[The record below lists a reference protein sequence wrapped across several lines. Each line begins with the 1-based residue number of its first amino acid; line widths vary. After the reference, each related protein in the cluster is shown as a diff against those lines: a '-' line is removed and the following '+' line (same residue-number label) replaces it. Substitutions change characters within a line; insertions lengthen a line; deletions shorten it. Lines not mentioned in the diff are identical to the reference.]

1 MNVGDKE
8 KRIISIVICICFLFQ
23 IIFRSFVFD
32 SFAAEANPVIALIF
46 TDGKGYYIKEVSTLL
61 NPDGTLIL
69 PSPRDFLYGN
79 DESYTSW
86 TPVLIENSFEN
97 VRKIILNGGSLEIAE
112 YDISRPPTLATSSVA
127 TPSRATSSNAERE
140 DMVIRNGFIEIKE
153 NESRNTS
160 ITVYKS
166 NIYFGV
172 GSRLD
177 ILDGNNRNTI
187 SENMRQ
193 FISKNG
199 NKNQIFFVSV
209 QPPSMERENGEN
221 REIMSKV
228 LSSSRVENIALR
240 EGAQSANN
248 SSGERGE
255 SGKRSS
261 QKSGRAGIG
270 EGKASQKSGGE
281 RNGSI
286 SSEQNNEEG
295 RAGGINSEQNSE
307 SRSLREINSEQN
319 SEDRRAGGINSEQNS
334 ESRSLREINSE
345 QNNEERR
352 TGGIN
357 SEQNSESR
365 SLREISSEQNNEE
378 RRAGEINSQTNRN
391 ATAES
396 DTQIN
401 ETGSIQNNISSNIQ
415 RSRGNRGN
423 RRSNVSVRAEEE
435 NNTSQNSLDIN
446 TVPDTNIVGNTDISS
461 QNQRFY
467 VPIGSTERKNSDI
480 GSAATNIGSLSTNAV
495 GTNPNTDVTNPNIAG
510 TNPNTDVT
518 NLNPTGTNPNIGSEN
533 LDTGSANTDG
543 VSFNIGNVSTNTLN
557 NTLSTDTNTG
567 SSRRPGVSISRGT
580 SDNKV
585 NGFITTKNTSVSI
598 NDDNFNSNNYSVL
611 VYKNVDGKEVLS
623 ETKYSW
629 SSSGDSHRA
638 DISFEDDGEYRIAVV
653 RNNANSDRAGVRFE
667 EKVKVDSTAPY
678 ITITGVEDLTANSR
692 TVSPVVK
699 YSDVNIDLQK
709 SKITLTSV
717 TDGKSRDLI
726 YKAKKEDD
734 GYILNLDPIYIDDNY
749 ILTVSIYDLAG
760 NVTEQKVNFS
770 VNKNGATFKFKPE
783 DIVGQY
789 TNKSFKPVIEVWN
802 TDEISIVSATING
815 MDEPYEF
822 VNGELRFLKSI
833 DKDGKY
839 TFNLEVID
847 TAGNKASMKPVE
859 IIYDATKPVAMILGV
874 EESKSYEGSVNIILS
889 TELPGDFI
897 ESVWLDKRLL
907 AKSEYTLKDDG
918 KVTLNVSVEG
928 NHTIKAQAKDKAG
941 NLSDIVSVSFDIKVP
956 KANLLSAGYIPWAVI
971 TLGLLTGLGIAFAN
985 YKKGLKREEE

>member
-153 NESRNTS
+153 NESRNKS

-166 NIYFGV
+166 NIYFEV

-209 QPPSMERENGEN
+209 QPPSTERENGEN

-255 SGKRSS
+255 SSKRSS

-270 EGKASQKSGGE
+270 EGKASQKSGGK

-295 RAGGINSEQNSE
+295 RARG
-307 SRSLREINSEQN
+307 INSEQN
-319 SEDRRAGGINSEQNS
+319 SEDRR
-334 ESRSLREINSE
+334 
-345 QNNEERR
+345 
-352 TGGIN
+352 TGEIN

-378 RRAGEINSQTNRN
+378 RRAGEINSRMNRN

-423 RRSNVSVRAEEE
+423 RRSNFSVRAEEE

-446 TVPDTNIVGNTDISS
+446 TVPDTNTVGNTDISS
-461 QNQRFY
+461 QDQRFY

-480 GSAATNIGSLSTNAV
+480 GSAAINIGSLSTNAV

-510 TNPNTDVT
+510 TNPNAGVT
-518 NLNPTGTNPNIGSEN
+518 NTNIAGTNP
-533 LDTGSANTDG
+533 DG

-557 NTLSTDTNTG
+557 NTLSADTNTG
-567 SSRRPGVSISRGT
+567 SSRRPGVSIIRGT

-653 RNNANSDRAGVRFE
+653 RNNENSDREGVRFE

-678 ITITGVEDLTANSR
+678 ITITGVEDLTANAR

-699 YSDVNIDLQK
+699 YSDVNIDLQR

-734 GYILNLDPIYIDDNY
+734 GYILKLDPIYIDDNY

-956 KANLLSAGYIPWAVI
+956 KANLLSAGYISWAVI

>member
-166 NIYFGV
+166 NIYFEV

-209 QPPSMERENGEN
+209 QPPSTERENGEN

-240 EGAQSANN
+240 EEAQSANN
-248 SSGERGE
+248 SSGKRGE

-261 QKSGRAGIG
+261 QKSGREGIG

-295 RAGGINSEQNSE
+295 RARGINSEQNSE
-307 SRSLREINSEQN
+307 SRSLREISSEQN
-319 SEDRRAGGINSEQNS
+319 NEERRAGGINSEQNS
-334 ESRSLREINSE
+334 ESRSLREI
-345 QNNEERR
+345 
-352 TGGIN
+352 
-357 SEQNSESR
+357 
-365 SLREISSEQNNEE
+365 SLEQNNEE

-446 TVPDTNIVGNTDISS
+446 TVPDTNTVGNTDISS
-461 QNQRFY
+461 QYQRFY
-467 VPIGSTERKNSDI
+467 VPIGSTERINSDS
-480 GSAATNIGSLSTNAV
+480 GSAATNIGSLSTNIV
-495 GTNPNTDVTNPNIAG
+495 GTNPNA
-510 TNPNTDVT
+510 DVT
-518 NLNPTGTNPNIGSEN
+518 NLNPTGTNPNTVSTNPNANVTNTNIAGTNPDIGSEK

-543 VSFNIGNVSTNTLN
+543 VSFDIGNVSTNTLN
-557 NTLSTDTNTG
+557 NTLSADTNTG

-611 VYKNVDGKEVLS
+611 VYKNVDGKEILS
-623 ETKYSW
+623 ETKYTW

-653 RNNANSDRAGVRFE
+653 RNNTNSDRAGVRFE

-678 ITITGVEDLTANSR
+678 ITITGVEDLTANAR

-699 YSDVNIDLQK
+699 YSDVNIDLQR

-859 IIYDATKPVAMILGV
+859 IIYDATEPVAMILGV

>member
-166 NIYFGV
+166 NIYFEV

-209 QPPSMERENGEN
+209 QPPSTERENGEN

-240 EGAQSANN
+240 EGAQSTNN

-281 RNGSI
+281 RNESI

-295 RAGGINSEQNSE
+295 RARGINSEQNSE
-307 SRSLREINSEQN
+307 SRSLREISLEQN
-319 SEDRRAGGINSEQNS
+319 NEERRAGGINSEQNS

-352 TGGIN
+352 
-357 SEQNSESR
+357 
-365 SLREISSEQNNEE
+365 
-378 RRAGEINSQTNRN
+378 AGEINSQTNIN

-446 TVPDTNIVGNTDISS
+446 TVPDTNTVGNTDISS
-461 QNQRFY
+461 QDQRFY

-480 GSAATNIGSLSTNAV
+480 GSAATNIGSLSTNIV
-495 GTNPNTDVTNPNIAG
+495 GTNPNTVSTNPNAGVTNTNIAG
-510 TNPNTDVT
+510 TNPD
-518 NLNPTGTNPNIGSEN
+518 IGSEN
-533 LDTGSANTDG
+533 LDTGSTNTDG

-557 NTLSTDTNTG
+557 NTLSADTNTG
-567 SSRRPGVSISRGT
+567 SRRRSGVSISRGT

-629 SSSGDSHRA
+629 SSNGDSHRA
-638 DISFEDDGEYRIAVV
+638 DISFEDDGEYRISVV
-653 RNNANSDRAGVRFE
+653 RNNANSDREGVRFE

-678 ITITGVEDLTANSR
+678 ITITGVEDLTANAR

-699 YSDVNIDLQK
+699 YSDVNIDLQR

-749 ILTVSIYDLAG
+749 IITVSIYDLAG

-897 ESVWLDKRLL
+897 ESVWLDERLL

>member
-1 MNVGDKE
+1 MNVRDKE

-32 SFAAEANPVIALIF
+32 SVAAPANPVVALIF
-46 TDGKGYYIKEVSTLL
+46 RDSNGYHIKDVSNSLNSDGKLTLKKPIDIW
-61 NPDGTLIL
+61 NTG
-69 PSPRDFLYGN
+69 
-79 DESYTSW
+79 DESDIRW
-86 TPVLIENSFEN
+86 TPVLIENSFAN
-97 VRKIILNGGSLEIAE
+97 VKKVIENGGSIDIAD

-127 TPSRATSSNAERE
+127 TPSGASGSNARN
-140 DMVIRNGFIEIKE
+140 NGFRLLSDV
-153 NESRNTS
+153 ESRNAT
-160 ITVYKS
+160 ITLYKS
-166 NIYFGV
+166 SIYFSV
-172 GSRLD
+172 GSRVNIKAL
-177 ILDGNNRNTI
+177 RNI
-187 SENMRQ
+187 RNPIAANMRQ
-193 FISKNG
+193 FVSKNG
-199 NKNQIFFVSV
+199 NTNQIFFLAVPSEV
-209 QPPSMERENGEN
+209 QPPVAERELMGSGEVSS
-221 REIMSKV
+221 RV
-228 LSSSRVENIALR
+228 LSSSPTGNIVT
-240 EGAQSANN
+240 GGGNQSANN
-248 SSGERGE
+248 QQNTGENGSSQASSQTGVNIPAETSVDISIMDIPNNAQNPNAANNITDIVNPNTNNSRDEDDRIVSNSRSSGTSSANIRGNV
-255 SGKRSS
+255 
-261 QKSGRAGIG
+261 SGRTS
-270 EGKASQKSGGE
+270 EG
-281 RNGSI
+281 NNTL
-286 SSEQNNEEG
+286 QN
-295 RAGGINSEQNSE
+295 QNTVDTTPAQGANT
-307 SRSLREINSEQN
+307 LPN
-319 SEDRRAGGINSEQNS
+319 
-334 ESRSLREINSE
+334 
-345 QNNEERR
+345 
-352 TGGIN
+352 
-357 SEQNSESR
+357 
-365 SLREISSEQNNEE
+365 
-378 RRAGEINSQTNRN
+378 
-391 ATAES
+391 TAE
-396 DTQIN
+396 
-401 ETGSIQNNISSNIQ
+401 
-415 RSRGNRGN
+415 
-423 RRSNVSVRAEEE
+423 NV
-435 NNTSQNSLDIN
+435 
-446 TVPDTNIVGNTDISS
+446 NTDTSA
-461 QNQRFY
+461 QPRVLY
-467 VPIGSTERKNSDI
+467 APLGSTENTNVSTDNNI
-480 GSAATNIGSLSTNAV
+480 VSTNIG
-495 GTNPNTDVTNPNIAG
+495 GNT
-510 TNPNTDVT
+510 
-518 NLNPTGTNPNIGSEN
+518 
-533 LDTGSANTDG
+533 ANTDT
-543 VSFNIGNVSTNTLN
+543 NV
-557 NTLSTDTNTG
+557 G
-567 SSRRPGVSISRGT
+567 SRRPGVSISRGT

-598 NDDNFNSNNYSVL
+598 NDDNFDSNNYSVL
-611 VYKNVDGKEVLS
+611 IYKNVDGKEVLS

-629 SSSGDSHRA
+629 SSNGDSHRA

-678 ITITGVEDLTANSR
+678 ITITGVEDLTANAR

-833 DKDGKY
+833 DRDGKY

-897 ESVWLDKRLL
+897 ESVWLDERLL
-907 AKSEYTLKDDG
+907 TKSEYTLKDDG

>member
-69 PSPRDFLYGN
+69 PSPRDFLYVN

-97 VRKIILNGGSLEIAE
+97 VRKIIVNGGSLEIAE

-166 NIYFGV
+166 NIYFEV

-209 QPPSMERENGEN
+209 QPPSTERENGEN

-255 SGKRSS
+255 SGKRSL

-270 EGKASQKSGGE
+270 EGKASKKSGGE

-286 SSEQNNEEG
+286 SSGQNNEEG
-295 RAGGINSEQNSE
+295 RARGINSEQNSE
-307 SRSLREINSEQN
+307 
-319 SEDRRAGGINSEQNS
+319 D
-334 ESRSLREINSE
+334 
-345 QNNEERR
+345 RR

-378 RRAGEINSQTNRN
+378 RRTGEINSRMNRN

-423 RRSNVSVRAEEE
+423 RRSNVSVRAEED

-446 TVPDTNIVGNTDISS
+446 TVPDTNTVGNTDISS
-461 QNQRFY
+461 QDQRFY

-480 GSAATNIGSLSTNAV
+480 GSAATNIGSLSTNIV
-495 GTNPNTDVTNPNIAG
+495 GTNPNTVSTNPNVGVTNTNIAG
-510 TNPNTDVT
+510 TNPD
-518 NLNPTGTNPNIGSEN
+518 IGSEN

-567 SSRRPGVSISRGT
+567 SSRRPGVSIIRGT

-653 RNNANSDRAGVRFE
+653 RNNENSDREGVRFE

-678 ITITGVEDLTANSR
+678 ITITGVEDLTANAR

-699 YSDVNIDLQK
+699 YSDVNIDLQR

-734 GYILNLDPIYIDDNY
+734 GYILKLDPIYIDDNY

>member
-166 NIYFGV
+166 NIYFEV

-209 QPPSMERENGEN
+209 QPPSTERENGEN

-281 RNGSI
+281 RNESI

-295 RAGGINSEQNSE
+295 RARGINSEQNSE
-307 SRSLREINSEQN
+307 SRSLREI
-319 SEDRRAGGINSEQNS
+319 
-334 ESRSLREINSE
+334 SLE

-352 TGGIN
+352 AGGIN

-378 RRAGEINSQTNRN
+378 RRAGEINSQTNIN

-415 RSRGNRGN
+415 RSRGNKGN

-446 TVPDTNIVGNTDISS
+446 TVPDTNTVGNTDISS
-461 QNQRFY
+461 QDQRFY

-480 GSAATNIGSLSTNAV
+480 GSAATNIGSLSTNIV
-495 GTNPNTDVTNPNIAG
+495 GTNPNTVSTNPNAGVTNTNIAG
-510 TNPNTDVT
+510 TNPD
-518 NLNPTGTNPNIGSEN
+518 IGSEN
-533 LDTGSANTDG
+533 LDTGSTNTDG

-557 NTLSTDTNTG
+557 NTLSADTNTG
-567 SSRRPGVSISRGT
+567 SRRRSGVSISRGT

-629 SSSGDSHRA
+629 SSNGDSHRA

-653 RNNANSDRAGVRFE
+653 RNNANSDREGVRFE

-678 ITITGVEDLTANSR
+678 ITITGVEDLTANAR

-699 YSDVNIDLQK
+699 YSDVNIDLQR

-749 ILTVSIYDLAG
+749 IITVSIYDLAG

-847 TAGNKASMKPVE
+847 TAGNKASMKLVE

-897 ESVWLDKRLL
+897 ESVWLDERLL
-907 AKSEYTLKDDG
+907 TKSEYTLKDDG

-971 TLGLLTGLGIAFAN
+971 TLGLLTGFGIAFAN

>member
-166 NIYFGV
+166 NIYFEV

-209 QPPSMERENGEN
+209 QPPSTERENGEN

-240 EGAQSANN
+240 EEAQSANN
-248 SSGERGE
+248 SSGKRGE

-261 QKSGRAGIG
+261 QKSGREGIG

-295 RAGGINSEQNSE
+295 RA
-307 SRSLREINSEQN
+307 R
-319 SEDRRAGGINSEQNS
+319 
-334 ESRSLREINSE
+334 
-345 QNNEERR
+345 
-352 TGGIN
+352 GIN

-365 SLREISSEQNNEE
+365 SLREISLEQNNEE

-446 TVPDTNIVGNTDISS
+446 TVPDTNTVGNTDISS
-461 QNQRFY
+461 QYQRFY
-467 VPIGSTERKNSDI
+467 VPIGSTERINSDS
-480 GSAATNIGSLSTNAV
+480 GSAATNIGSLSTNIV
-495 GTNPNTDVTNPNIAG
+495 GTNPNA
-510 TNPNTDVT
+510 DVT
-518 NLNPTGTNPNIGSEN
+518 NLNPTGTNPNTVSTNPNANVTNTNIAGTNPDIGSEK

-543 VSFNIGNVSTNTLN
+543 VSFDIGNVSTNTLN
-557 NTLSTDTNTG
+557 NTLSADTNTG

-611 VYKNVDGKEVLS
+611 VYKNVDGKEILS
-623 ETKYSW
+623 ETKYTW

-653 RNNANSDRAGVRFE
+653 RNNTNSDRAGVRFE

-678 ITITGVEDLTANSR
+678 ITITGVEDLTANAR

-699 YSDVNIDLQK
+699 YSDVNIDLQR

-859 IIYDATKPVAMILGV
+859 IIYDATEPVAMILGV

>member
-307 SRSLREINSEQN
+307 SRSLREI
-319 SEDRRAGGINSEQNS
+319 
-334 ESRSLREINSE
+334 
-345 QNNEERR
+345 
-352 TGGIN
+352 
-357 SEQNSESR
+357 
-365 SLREISSEQNNEE
+365 SSEQNNEE
-378 RRAGEINSQTNRN
+378 RRDGEINSRTNRN
-391 ATAES
+391 ANAES

-423 RRSNVSVRAEEE
+423 RRSNVSVRAVEE

-446 TVPDTNIVGNTDISS
+446 TVPDTNTVGNTDISS
-461 QNQRFY
+461 QDQRFY

-480 GSAATNIGSLSTNAV
+480 GSAATNIGSLSTNIV
-495 GTNPNTDVTNPNIAG
+495 G

-518 NLNPTGTNPNIGSEN
+518 NLNPTGTNPNIVGTNPNAGVTNPNIAGTNPDIGSEN

-567 SSRRPGVSISRGT
+567 GSSNRPGVSISRGT

-611 VYKNVDGKEVLS
+611 VYKNVGGKEVLS

-897 ESVWLDKRLL
+897 ESVWLDERLL

>member
-166 NIYFGV
+166 NIYFEV

-209 QPPSMERENGEN
+209 QPPSTERENGEN

-248 SSGERGE
+248 SSGKRGE

-261 QKSGRAGIG
+261 QKSGREGIG

-286 SSEQNNEEG
+286 SSEQNNEE
-295 RAGGINSEQNSE
+295 
-307 SRSLREINSEQN
+307 
-319 SEDRRAGGINSEQNS
+319 RRAGGINSEQNS
-334 ESRSLREINSE
+334 ESRSLREISLE

-352 TGGIN
+352 AGGIN

-378 RRAGEINSQTNRN
+378 RRDGEINSRTNRN
-391 ATAES
+391 ANAES

-446 TVPDTNIVGNTDISS
+446 TVPDTNTVGNTDISS
-461 QNQRFY
+461 QDQRFY

-480 GSAATNIGSLSTNAV
+480 GSAATNIGSLSTNIV
-495 GTNPNTDVTNPNIAG
+495 GTNPNA
-510 TNPNTDVT
+510 DVT
-518 NLNPTGTNPNIGSEN
+518 NLNPTGTNPNIAGTNPDIGSEN

-567 SSRRPGVSISRGT
+567 GSRRPGVSISRGT

>member
-153 NESRNTS
+153 NESRNKS

-166 NIYFGV
+166 NIYFEV

-209 QPPSMERENGEN
+209 QPPSTERENGEN

-255 SGKRSS
+255 SSKRSS

-270 EGKASQKSGGE
+270 EGKASKKSGGE

-286 SSEQNNEEG
+286 SSGQNNEEG
-295 RAGGINSEQNSE
+295 RARGINSEQNSE
-307 SRSLREINSEQN
+307 
-319 SEDRRAGGINSEQNS
+319 D
-334 ESRSLREINSE
+334 
-345 QNNEERR
+345 RR

-365 SLREISSEQNNEE
+365 SLREISSEQNNKE
-378 RRAGEINSQTNRN
+378 RRAGEINSQTNIN

-446 TVPDTNIVGNTDISS
+446 TVPDTNTVGNTDISS
-461 QNQRFY
+461 QDQRFY

-480 GSAATNIGSLSTNAV
+480 GSAATNIGSLSTNIV
-495 GTNPNTDVTNPNIAG
+495 GTNPNTVSTNPNAGVTNTNIAG
-510 TNPNTDVT
+510 TNPD
-518 NLNPTGTNPNIGSEN
+518 IGSEN
-533 LDTGSANTDG
+533 LDTGSTNTDG

-557 NTLSTDTNTG
+557 NTLSADTNTG
-567 SSRRPGVSISRGT
+567 SRRRSGVSISRGT

-629 SSSGDSHRA
+629 SSNGDSHRA

-653 RNNANSDRAGVRFE
+653 RNNANSDREGVRFE

-678 ITITGVEDLTANSR
+678 ITITGVEDLTANAR

-699 YSDVNIDLQK
+699 YSDVNIDLQR

-859 IIYDATKPVAMILGV
+859 IIYDATEPVAMILGV

-907 AKSEYTLKDDG
+907 TKSEYTLKDDG

>member
-112 YDISRPPTLATSSVA
+112 YDISRPQTLATSSVA

-166 NIYFGV
+166 NIYFEV

-199 NKNQIFFVSV
+199 NKNQIFFVSA
-209 QPPSMERENGEN
+209 QPPSTERENGEN

-281 RNGSI
+281 RNESI

-295 RAGGINSEQNSE
+295 RARGINSEQNSE
-307 SRSLREINSEQN
+307 
-319 SEDRRAGGINSEQNS
+319 D
-334 ESRSLREINSE
+334 
-345 QNNEERR
+345 RR

-378 RRAGEINSQTNRN
+378 RRAGEINSQTNIN

-446 TVPDTNIVGNTDISS
+446 TVPDTNTVGNTDISS
-461 QNQRFY
+461 QDQRFY

-480 GSAATNIGSLSTNAV
+480 GSAATNIGSLSTNIV
-495 GTNPNTDVTNPNIAG
+495 GTNPNTVSTNPNAGVTNTNIAG
-510 TNPNTDVT
+510 TNPD
-518 NLNPTGTNPNIGSEN
+518 IGSEN
-533 LDTGSANTDG
+533 LDTGSTNTDG

-557 NTLSTDTNTG
+557 NTLSADTNTG
-567 SSRRPGVSISRGT
+567 SRRRSGVSISRGT

-629 SSSGDSHRA
+629 SSNGDSHRA

-653 RNNANSDRAGVRFE
+653 RNNANSDREGVRFE

-678 ITITGVEDLTANSR
+678 ITITGVEDLTANAR

-699 YSDVNIDLQK
+699 YSDVNIDLQR

-859 IIYDATKPVAMILGV
+859 IIYDATEPVAMILGV

-907 AKSEYTLKDDG
+907 TKSEYTLKDDG

-956 KANLLSAGYIPWAVI
+956 KANLLSAGYIPWVVI

>member
-166 NIYFGV
+166 NIYFEV

-199 NKNQIFFVSV
+199 NKNQIFFVSA
-209 QPPSMERENGEN
+209 QPPSTERENGEN

-286 SSEQNNEEG
+286 SSEQNNEE
-295 RAGGINSEQNSE
+295 
-307 SRSLREINSEQN
+307 
-319 SEDRRAGGINSEQNS
+319 RRA
-334 ESRSLREINSE
+334 
-345 QNNEERR
+345 
-352 TGGIN
+352 GGIN

-378 RRAGEINSQTNRN
+378 RRTGEINSRMNRN

-415 RSRGNRGN
+415 RSRSNRGN

-446 TVPDTNIVGNTDISS
+446 TVPDTNTVGNTDISS
-461 QNQRFY
+461 QDQRFY

-678 ITITGVEDLTANSR
+678 ITITGVEDLTANAR

-699 YSDVNIDLQK
+699 YSDVNIDLQR

-717 TDGKSRDLI
+717 MDGKSRDLI

-833 DKDGKY
+833 DRDGKY

>member
-270 EGKASQKSGGE
+270 EGKASQKSGGK

-295 RAGGINSEQNSE
+295 RARG
-307 SRSLREINSEQN
+307 INSEQN
-319 SEDRRAGGINSEQNS
+319 SEDRR
-334 ESRSLREINSE
+334 
-345 QNNEERR
+345 
-352 TGGIN
+352 TGEIN

-446 TVPDTNIVGNTDISS
+446 TVPNTNIVGNTDISS

-495 GTNPNTDVTNPNIAG
+495 GTNPNTDVTNPNIVG
-510 TNPNTDVT
+510 TNPNEDVT
-518 NLNPTGTNPNIGSEN
+518 NLNPTGTNPNIAGTNPDIGSEN
-533 LDTGSANTDG
+533 LDTGSTNTDG
-543 VSFNIGNVSTNTLN
+543 VSFNIGNISTNTLN
-557 NTLSTDTNTG
+557 NTLSADTNTG
-567 SSRRPGVSISRGT
+567 SRRRSRVSISRGT

-611 VYKNVDGKEVLS
+611 VYKNVGGKEVLS

-653 RNNANSDRAGVRFE
+653 RNNANSDREGVRFE

-678 ITITGVEDLTANSR
+678 ITITGVEDLTANAR

-699 YSDVNIDLQK
+699 YSDVNIDLQR

-859 IIYDATKPVAMILGV
+859 IIYDATEPVAMILGV

>member
-166 NIYFGV
+166 NIYFEV

-209 QPPSMERENGEN
+209 QPPSTERENGEN

-240 EGAQSANN
+240 EEAQSANN

-261 QKSGRAGIG
+261 QKSGREGIG

-286 SSEQNNEEG
+286 SSEQNNEE
-295 RAGGINSEQNSE
+295 
-307 SRSLREINSEQN
+307 
-319 SEDRRAGGINSEQNS
+319 RRA
-334 ESRSLREINSE
+334 
-345 QNNEERR
+345 
-352 TGGIN
+352 GGIN

-446 TVPDTNIVGNTDISS
+446 TVPNTNIVGNTDISS

-533 LDTGSANTDG
+533 LDTGSTNTDG
-543 VSFNIGNVSTNTLN
+543 VSFNIGNISTNTLN
-557 NTLSTDTNTG
+557 NTLSADTNTG
-567 SSRRPGVSISRGT
+567 SRRRSGVSISRGT

-611 VYKNVDGKEVLS
+611 VYKNVGGKEVLS

-653 RNNANSDRAGVRFE
+653 RNNANSDREGVRFE

-678 ITITGVEDLTANSR
+678 ITITGVEDLTANAR

-699 YSDVNIDLQK
+699 YSDVNIDLQR

-833 DKDGKY
+833 DRDGKY

-897 ESVWLDKRLL
+897 ESVWLDERLL

>member
-255 SGKRSS
+255 AGKRSS

-281 RNGSI
+281 RNESI

-295 RAGGINSEQNSE
+295 RA
-307 SRSLREINSEQN
+307 R
-319 SEDRRAGGINSEQNS
+319 
-334 ESRSLREINSE
+334 
-345 QNNEERR
+345 
-352 TGGIN
+352 GIN

-365 SLREISSEQNNEE
+365 SLREISSGQNNEE
-378 RRAGEINSQTNRN
+378 RRAGGINSQTNRN

-446 TVPDTNIVGNTDISS
+446 TVPNTNIVGNTDISS

-678 ITITGVEDLTANSR
+678 ITITGVEDLTANAR

-699 YSDVNIDLQK
+699 YSDVNIDLQR

-717 TDGKSRDLI
+717 MDGKSRDLI

-833 DKDGKY
+833 DRDGKY

>member
-153 NESRNTS
+153 NESRNKS

-166 NIYFGV
+166 NIYFEV

-209 QPPSMERENGEN
+209 QPPSTERENGEN

-261 QKSGRAGIG
+261 QKSGREGIG

-295 RAGGINSEQNSE
+295 RARGINSEQNSE
-307 SRSLREINSEQN
+307 SRSLREI
-319 SEDRRAGGINSEQNS
+319 
-334 ESRSLREINSE
+334 SLE

-352 TGGIN
+352 AGGIN

-378 RRAGEINSQTNRN
+378 RRAGEINSQTNIN

-446 TVPDTNIVGNTDISS
+446 TVPDTNTVGNTDISS
-461 QNQRFY
+461 QDQRFY

-480 GSAATNIGSLSTNAV
+480 GSAATNIGSLSTNIV
-495 GTNPNTDVTNPNIAG
+495 GTNPNTVSTNPNAGVTNTNIAG
-510 TNPNTDVT
+510 TNPD
-518 NLNPTGTNPNIGSEN
+518 IGSEN
-533 LDTGSANTDG
+533 LDTGSTNTDG

-557 NTLSTDTNTG
+557 NTLSADTNTG
-567 SSRRPGVSISRGT
+567 SRRRSGVSISRGT

-629 SSSGDSHRA
+629 SSNGDSHRA
-638 DISFEDDGEYRIAVV
+638 DISFEDDGEYRISVV
-653 RNNANSDRAGVRFE
+653 RNNANSDREGVRFE

-678 ITITGVEDLTANSR
+678 ITITGVEDLTANAR

-699 YSDVNIDLQK
+699 YSDVNIDLQR

-749 ILTVSIYDLAG
+749 IITVSIYDLAG

-897 ESVWLDKRLL
+897 ESVWLDERLL

>member
-295 RAGGINSEQNSE
+295 
-307 SRSLREINSEQN
+307 
-319 SEDRRAGGINSEQNS
+319 RAGGINSEQNS

>member
-1 MNVGDKE
+1 MNVRDKE

-32 SFAAEANPVIALIF
+32 SVAAPANPVVALIF
-46 TDGKGYYIKEVSTLL
+46 RDSNGYHIKDVSNLL
-61 NPDGTLIL
+61 NRDGTLTL
-69 PSPRDFLYGN
+69 KKPRDIWNTG
-79 DESYTSW
+79 DESDIRWS
-86 TPVLIENSFEN
+86 PVLIENSFAN
-97 VRKIILNGGSLEIAE
+97 VKKVIENGGSLDIAE

-127 TPSRATSSNAERE
+127 TPSRASGSNARSTGFRLLSDAESR
-140 DMVIRNGFIEIKE
+140 DTTITLYKSSTYFSVGNRVSIKAIRNP
-153 NESRNTS
+153 RNPVS
-160 ITVYKS
+160 V
-166 NIYFGV
+166 
-172 GSRLD
+172 
-177 ILDGNNRNTI
+177 
-187 SENMRQ
+187 NMRQ
-193 FISKNG
+193 FVSKNG
-199 NKNQIFFVSV
+199 NINQIFFLAVPSEV
-209 QPPSMERENGEN
+209 QPPVAERELMGGN
-221 REIMSKV
+221 REVSGRV
-228 LSSSRVENIALR
+228 LSSSPTGNIATDGR
-240 EGAQSANN
+240 DQSANN
-248 SSGERGE
+248 QQNTGENGSSQASSQTGVNIPAETSADIPIMDIPNNAQNPNAANNITDIVNPNTNNSRDEDDRIVSNSRSSGTSSANIRGNV
-255 SGKRSS
+255 
-261 QKSGRAGIG
+261 SGRTS
-270 EGKASQKSGGE
+270 EGNNAL
-281 RNGSI
+281 
-286 SSEQNNEEG
+286 QN
-295 RAGGINSEQNSE
+295 QNTVDTTPA
-307 SRSLREINSEQN
+307 Q
-319 SEDRRAGGINSEQNS
+319 G
-334 ESRSLREINSE
+334 
-345 QNNEERR
+345 
-352 TGGIN
+352 
-357 SEQNSESR
+357 
-365 SLREISSEQNNEE
+365 
-378 RRAGEINSQTNRN
+378 TNTLPN
-391 ATAES
+391 T
-396 DTQIN
+396 
-401 ETGSIQNNISSNIQ
+401 
-415 RSRGNRGN
+415 
-423 RRSNVSVRAEEE
+423 EE
-435 NNTSQNSLDIN
+435 N
-446 TVPDTNIVGNTDISS
+446 VNTDTSAQS
-461 QNQRFY
+461 RVLY
-467 VPIGSTERKNSDI
+467 APLGSTENTNVSTDNNI
-480 GSAATNIGSLSTNAV
+480 VSTNIG
-495 GTNPNTDVTNPNIAG
+495 GNT
-510 TNPNTDVT
+510 
-518 NLNPTGTNPNIGSEN
+518 
-533 LDTGSANTDG
+533 ANTDT
-543 VSFNIGNVSTNTLN
+543 NV
-557 NTLSTDTNTG
+557 G

-629 SSSGDSHRA
+629 SSNGDSHRA

-678 ITITGVEDLTANSR
+678 ITITGVEDLTANAR

-699 YSDVNIDLQK
+699 YSDVNIDLQR

-749 ILTVSIYDLAG
+749 IITVSIYDLAG

-859 IIYDATKPVAMILGV
+859 IIYDATKPVAMLLGV

-897 ESVWLDKRLL
+897 ESVWLDERLL